1 MKSISQQITWPKV
14 TYVAFVALVTAVAP
28 GSLVAQSGDVPDL
41 SGNWLI
47 ERQPYSCG
55 EWNLDQFG
63 NVRAGCA
70 ISVDQLPLNRRARAW
85 AEFYDEPMAAMW
97 DCVPASLPS
106 LLGDSFPWNLN
117 QKSDRITI
125 WYEHDDTVRTVWMDG
140 RRHPFVGELFYMGH
154 SIGWYE
160 GETLVIETT
169 NFTFDPDGMDD
180 HGHIATSVRKRLTE
194 RYTQTGPDNLEMA
207 ITLEDPLFLTEPYTW
222 VRQLNRSDVGPQSWG
237 ECDLDQ
243 SRRQL
248 ESLPSKY
255 DEGTP

>member
-1 MKSISQQITWPKV
+1 MKRVSQQTTW
-14 TYVAFVALVTAVAP
+14 TDAACFVFAALAMAVAP
-28 GSLVAQSGDVPDL
+28 GSLVAQSSDVPDF
-41 SGNWLI
+41 SGNWRI

-70 ISVDQLPLNRRARAW
+70 ISVDELPLNARARAW
-85 AEFYDEPMAAMW
+85 AVFFDEPLAAMW
-97 DCVPASLPS
+97 DCAPASLPS
-106 LLGDSFPWNLN
+106 LLGDSFPWTIS
-117 QKSDRITI
+117 QKSDRLTI
-125 WYEHDDTVRTVWMDG
+125 RYEHDDTVRTVWMDG

-160 GETLVIETT
+160 GETLVIETA

-194 RYTQTGPDNLEMA
+194 RYTRIDADTMEMA
-207 ITLEDPLFLTEPYTW
+207 ITIEDPLFLTEPYTW
-222 VRQLNRSDVGPQSWG
+222 VRQLNRSNVGPQSWG
-237 ECDLDQ
+237 ECDLEQ

-248 ESLPSKY
+248 DSLPSKY
-255 DEGTP
+255 DE

>member
-1 MKSISQQITWPKV
+1 MKRVSQQTTW
-14 TYVAFVALVTAVAP
+14 TDAACFVFAALAMAVAP
-28 GSLVAQSGDVPDL
+28 EILVAQSDDVPDF
-41 SGNWLI
+41 SGNWRI

-70 ISVDQLPLNRRARAW
+70 ISVDELPLNARARAW
-85 AEFYDEPMAAMW
+85 AVFFDEPLAAMW
-97 DCVPASLPS
+97 DCAPASLPS
-106 LLGDSFPWNLN
+106 LLGDSFPWTIS
-117 QKSDRITI
+117 QKSDRLTI
-125 WYEHDDTVRTVWMDG
+125 RYEHDDTVRTVWMDG

-160 GETLVIETT
+160 GETLVIETA

-194 RYTQTGPDNLEMA
+194 RYTRIAPDTMEMA

-222 VRQLNRSDVGPQSWG
+222 VRQLNRSNVGPQSWG
-237 ECDLDQ
+237 ECDLEQ

-255 DEGTP
+255 DD

>member
-1 MKSISQQITWPKV
+1 MKRISQQTTW
-14 TYVAFVALVTAVAP
+14 TDAACFVFAALAMAIVP
-28 GSLVAQSGDVPDL
+28 GSLVAQSGDVPDF
-41 SGNWLI
+41 SGNWRI

-70 ISVDQLPLNRRARAW
+70 ISVDELPLNARARAW
-85 AEFYDEPMAAMW
+85 AVFFDEPLAAMW
-97 DCVPASLPS
+97 DCAPASLPS
-106 LLGDSFPWNLN
+106 LLGDSFPWTIS
-117 QKSDRITI
+117 QKSDRLTI
-125 WYEHDDTVRTVWMDG
+125 RYEHDDTVRTVWMDG

-180 HGHIATSVRKRLTE
+180 HGHLATSVRKRLTE
-194 RYTQTGPDNLEMA
+194 RYTRIDANTMEMS
-207 ITLEDPLFLTEPYTW
+207 ITLEDLLFLTEPYTW
-222 VRQLNRSDVGPQSWG
+222 VRQLNRSNVGPQSWG
-237 ECDLDQ
+237 ECDLEQ

-255 DEGTP
+255 DD